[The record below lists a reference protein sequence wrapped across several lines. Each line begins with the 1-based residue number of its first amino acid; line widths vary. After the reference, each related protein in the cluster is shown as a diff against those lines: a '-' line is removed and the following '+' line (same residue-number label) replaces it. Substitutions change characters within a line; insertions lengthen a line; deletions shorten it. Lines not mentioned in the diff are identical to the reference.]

1 MKSMKKILALTLAM
15 LLLLSMAACSGSK
28 PAEASKAT
36 EAPAANSNTGS
47 SEKKAEAPK
56 ATTMNV
62 YEHPVI
68 KDSLKVGYMVQSKN
82 SEATHRS
89 LNQAAIEAAHRGW
102 ELVEVVYE
110 EDNNFRDTFQN
121 LVNQGVDA
129 IIVGSGSSQEAK
141 ADLFRSARQ
150 AGIGVYCNDNQVV
163 DGIISNCTM
172 PNGVAGMQLLYRIGE
187 DYSWDLNICVI
198 EGRNQQL
205 MIERCDP
212 AIALIESGAYP
223 NLKLLSVQD
232 WTASGLSAAQS
243 CYEIAQAWIQ
253 KYGEELDLIFTG
265 ADTFG
270 VNSAEAVAQA
280 GNDHIITCGID
291 GGNRAFAYLRNGTAF
306 KYSYSQPFEL
316 YTHNVFEIIYAI
328 QVKGLEPGD
337 PGCPISKWGETV
349 TFTGTITTAKD
360 TLPIGAI
367 IHEAFDYYDPTDTD
381 AWYNWNDGPGVYTVQ
396 EWVKS

>member
-1 MKSMKKILALTLAM
+1 MKRILAVTLAM
-15 LLLLSMAACSGSK
+15 ILLLSMVACSGSK
-28 PAEASKAT
+28 PTEVSKAT
-36 EAPAANSNTGS
+36 GAPAVSSNVGS
-47 SEKKAEAPK
+47 SEKKTEEPK
-56 ATTMNV
+56 VSTTNV
-62 YEHPVI
+62 FEHPVV
-68 KDSLKVGYMVQSKN
+68 KESLKIGYMVQSKN

-89 LNQAAIEAAHRGW
+89 LNQAAIEAAHRDW
-102 ELVEVVYE
+102 ELIDVVYE

-121 LVNQGVDA
+121 LMNQGVDA

-141 ADLFRSARQ
+141 ADLFCAARQ

-187 DYSWDLNICVI
+187 DYGWDLNICVI

-270 VNSAEAVAQA
+270 VNSAEAIAQA

-316 YTHNVFEIIYAI
+316 YTHHVFEIIDAI

-337 PGCPISKWGETV
+337 KGCPISKWGETL
-349 TFTGTITTAKD
+349 TFTGTITTEKNA
-360 TLPIGAI
+360 LPIGAN
-367 IHEAFDYYDPTDTD
+367 IHQAFDYNDPTDTS
-381 AWYNWNDGPGVYTVQ
+381 AWYNWADGPGAYTVQ